1 MGGNQ
6 MIKTLGLQR
15 TIILGVLIAF
25 VAITAYANF
34 YVFQPQA
41 KSASSR
47 LSGVRSEE
55 AELRTAID
63 VMRGEQ
69 STFDQQRSLYEKLEK
84 RHFIGEQ
91 DRVLAREIF
100 NQMQR
105 QSKLLSIKYQIK
117 SAGIWE
123 ITDVTDDKQA
133 LMVSPIEITIEALD
147 DVDVYRFVYYLSNL
161 FPGKISIKT
170 LKMERPI
177 RLTPERLRSISL
189 GNIDTLIRATI
200 NADWITMAPREIIPA
215 GAPGEDGG
223 AQ

>member
-1 MGGNQ
+1 
-6 MIKTLGLQR
+6 MIKTLGVQR
-15 TIILGVLIAF
+15 TAMLAGLIAF
-25 VAITAYANF
+25 VLVTAYANF

-41 KSASSR
+41 KSAASR
-47 LSGVRSEE
+47 LSSVRSEE
-55 AELRTAID
+55 NELRSAID

-69 STFDQQRSLYEKLEK
+69 STFDQQRSLFEKLQK
-84 RHFIGEQ
+84 RQFIGEQ

-105 QSKLLSIKYQIK
+105 QSKLLSIKYQIR

-123 ITDVTDDKQA
+123 IADVTDDQQA

-161 FPGKISIKT
+161 FPGKISIKS
-170 LKMERPI
+170 LKLERPT

-189 GNIDTLIRATI
+189 GNVDTLIRASI
-200 NADWITMAPREIIPA
+200 KAEWITMAPRQIIPT